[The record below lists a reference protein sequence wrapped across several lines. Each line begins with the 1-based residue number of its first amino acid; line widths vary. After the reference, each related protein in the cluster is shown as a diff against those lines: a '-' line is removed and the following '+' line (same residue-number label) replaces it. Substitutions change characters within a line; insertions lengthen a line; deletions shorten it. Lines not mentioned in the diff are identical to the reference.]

1 MAKLNKDIFKAYDI
15 RGTYPDE
22 FDEEA
27 AYLIARAFAKALKAK
42 TAVVGHDMR
51 TSWGA
56 LMPEL
61 VRGLHDSGVDVW
73 DVGLVS
79 TPLYYH
85 CVNSLKGDVGLMLT
99 ASHNPGQ
106 YNGLKPTGPDA
117 IPSIAFVSNEDIW
130 RMAEAEDF
138 DTPAAKGKT
147 LGQRDLLD
155 EYVAKVIET
164 IGVSSFGGLKAV
176 MDTGNGMGG
185 HVLPALTRALKAD
198 VVPLYWDVD
207 GTFPNHEANPL
218 KESTLDDLKRKVV
231 ETGADLGVAYDGDA
245 DRVRFVD
252 EKGES
257 IPGDIITA
265 LLARQVLARHPGE
278 TILYDL
284 RSTQAV
290 REEIENAGG
299 KAVMCRVGHGLI
311 KRQMRKDGGI
321 FAGELSCHY
330 YFRDFYITDNGD
342 LAMLSLV
349 GLMLSSG
356 KKLSELWKPIHRYF
370 HSGEINSTVA
380 GQQAK
385 LRELEAIYGPA
396 GKEVLHL
403 DGLSVQFGDWWFNVR
418 PSNTEPLLRLTC
430 EAKTQGLMEEKRDEL
445 LGVIRA

>member
-22 FDEEA
+22 FDENA

-231 ETGADLGVAYDGDA
+231 VLVLSGLPAFGRKQPVDM
-245 DRVRFVD
+245 RRFF
-252 EKGES
+252 
-257 IPGDIITA
+257 
-265 LLARQVLARHPGE
+265 ARRG
-278 TILYDL
+278 
-284 RSTQAV
+284 
-290 REEIENAGG
+290 
-299 KAVMCRVGHGLI
+299 
-311 KRQMRKDGGI
+311 
-321 FAGELSCHY
+321 F
-330 YFRDFYITDNGD
+330 
-342 LAMLSLV
+342 
-349 GLMLSSG
+349 
-356 KKLSELWKPIHRYF
+356 
-370 HSGEINSTVA
+370 
-380 GQQAK
+380 
-385 LRELEAIYGPA
+385 
-396 GKEVLHL
+396 
-403 DGLSVQFGDWWFNVR
+403 
-418 PSNTEPLLRLTC
+418 LRLLILLFRRLDLVSL
-430 EAKTQGLMEEKRDEL
+430 AAGIARDERR
-445 LGVIRA
+445 GTSDAFGPIIPC